1 MKKLAND
8 PSRNVNAVSGMW
20 VRLRKDGS
28 KYDVRYVNARVKRVW
43 SLSQTSQGTAW
54 NVQAKGEKKY
64 AELLSGMKASQTDLE
79 HGWFLIPD
87 CERKAYGFTVPVL
100 TGMDAKSVS
109 GITVADFESRWTCEG
124 ERFTTVDHWSEQGM
138 VRHLPSVEEPAEDDE
153 PVPEFPGD
161 EPSAADWTEYYESLA
176 DAYAADM
183 EEPAPITQEIAEVPP
198 KVNTFAV
205 SYATLPDLMM
215 AKECPELQGLGHIKA
230 FRTSKGKKVAYI
242 ASANGKCVVAY
253 RTRYE
258 RGSDRQLEQAVAD
271 YVAVA
276 RDLWA
281 KAA

>member
-253 RTRYE
+253 RARYE
-258 RGSDRQLEQAVAD
+258 RGSDRQLEKAVAD
-271 YVAVA
+271 YVATV
-276 RDLWA
+276 RDKWV

>member
-20 VRLRKDGS
+20 VRLRKDNS
-28 KYDVRYVNARVKRVW
+28 KYDVRYVNARLKRIW
-43 SLSQTSQGTAW
+43 RLSETSAGTSW

-64 AELLSGMKASQTDLE
+64 AELLDGMKASQSDLE
-79 HGWFLIPD
+79 HGWFLVPD
-87 CERKAYGFTVPVL
+87 NERKAYGFTVPVL

-109 GITVADFESRWTCEG
+109 GITVADFESRWTCEN
-124 ERFTTVDHWSEQGM
+124 ERFTTIDHWPKQGM
-138 VRHLPSVEEPAEDDE
+138 VRHLPP
-153 PVPEFPGD
+153 
-161 EPSAADWTEYYESLA
+161 
-176 DAYAADM
+176 
-183 EEPAPITQEIAEVPP
+183 
-198 KVNTFAV
+198 
-205 SYATLPDLMM
+205 
-215 AKECPELQGLGHIKA
+215 KECPELQGLGHIKA

-253 RTRYE
+253 RARYE
-258 RGSDRQLEQAVAD
+258 RGSDKQLEQAVAD